1 MWGGQAAEE
10 HRGYRNHF
18 KKEKDFMEK
27 WLYVMFI
34 EKTKTYNRLTKA
46 AVERHVANIR
56 ALDDE
61 GHLELC
67 GVFKGYPGVAGM
79 YILRAGSYEEA
90 EELCRREPL
99 VTEGFATYKLKALQ
113 VAGRENNYLL

>member
-1 MWGGQAAEE
+1 
-10 HRGYRNHF
+10 
-18 KKEKDFMEK
+18 MEK

-79 YILRAGSYEEA
+79 YIMRADSYEEA

-99 VTEGFATYKLKALQ
+99 VLEGFATYKLKALQ
-113 VAGRENNYLL
+113 VADRENNYLL

>member
-1 MWGGQAAEE
+1 
-10 HRGYRNHF
+10 
-18 KKEKDFMEK
+18 MEK

-90 EELCRREPL
+90 GEPL

>member
-1 MWGGQAAEE
+1 M
-10 HRGYRNHF
+10 N
-18 KKEKDFMEK
+18 D

-46 AVERHVANIR
+46 AVERHVENLR
-56 ALDDE
+56 ALDDQ

-79 YILRAGSYEEA
+79 YILRADSYEGG
-90 EELCRREPL
+90 EPL
-99 VTEGFATYKLKALQ
+99 VAEGFAAYKLKAMQ
-113 VAGRENNYLL
+113 PANRDNNYLL

>member
-1 MWGGQAAEE
+1 
-10 HRGYRNHF
+10 
-18 KKEKDFMEK
+18 MEQ

-56 ALDDE
+56 ALDGE
-61 GHLELC
+61 GRLELC
-67 GVFKGYPGVAGM
+67 GVFKGYPAVAGM
-79 YILRAGSYEEA
+79 YILRADSYEEA
-90 EELCRREPL
+90 EELCKREPL

-113 VAGRENNYLL
+113 VACRENNYLL

>member
-1 MWGGQAAEE
+1 
-10 HRGYRNHF
+10 
-18 KKEKDFMEK
+18 MEK

-46 AVERHVANIR
+46 AVERHVANIK
-56 ALDDE
+56 ALEKE
-61 GHLELC
+61 GRLELC

-79 YILRAGSYEEA
+79 YILRADSYGQA

-99 VTEGFATYKLKALQ
+99 VLEGFAAYKLKALQ
-113 VAGRENNYLL
+113 VADRENNYLL

>member
-1 MWGGQAAEE
+1 M
-10 HRGYRNHF
+10 N
-18 KKEKDFMEK
+18 D

-46 AVERHVANIR
+46 AVERHVENLR
-56 ALDDE
+56 ALDDQ

-79 YILRAGSYEEA
+79 YILRADSYEA
-90 EELCRREPL
+90 A
-99 VTEGFATYKLKALQ
+99 EGFAAYKLKAMQ
-113 VAGRENNYLL
+113 PANRDNNYLL

>member
-1 MWGGQAAEE
+1 
-10 HRGYRNHF
+10 
-18 KKEKDFMEK
+18 MEQ

-46 AVERHVANIR
+46 AVERHGANIR

-61 GHLELC
+61 GRLELC

-79 YILRAGSYEEA
+79 YILRADSYEEA
-90 EELCRREPL
+90 EELCKREPL

-113 VAGRENNYLL
+113 VANRENNYLL

>member
-1 MWGGQAAEE
+1 
-10 HRGYRNHF
+10 
-18 KKEKDFMEK
+18 MEK

-34 EKTKTYNRLTKA
+34 EKTKIYNRLTKA
-46 AVERHVANIR
+46 AVERHVANIK
-56 ALDDE
+56 ALDEE

-90 EELCRREPL
+90 EELCSREPL

-113 VAGRENNYLL
+113 VADRENNYLL